1 VRRLLILL
9 QALFPV
15 LLCAQGEHR
24 TLLWQV
30 TKPGMK
36 DTTYL
41 FGTMHTRDARA
52 FQFGPEV
59 SRAFISAD
67 VVAGELD
74 MEETKK
80 LDVAVMNAMFLPKG
94 TTLDRYYNKREYKE
108 VVGTLKERLGPVA
121 PLCTKIRPFYTIAL
135 LNEAELGSDSTVV
148 LDAWFQQKAQESGKR
163 VVGLETVTEQI
174 EAVEQIPIKAQARLL
189 LEVVRE
195 EGSSGTNTALEAYV
209 AKDLDA
215 LLVELEQGD
224 LPVAADKALLQD
236 RNQRMIERLEKHM
249 RGNGVFV
256 AVGAAHLPGEYG
268 LIDRLRRLGY
278 TVSPVLPEEVMTPV
292 KRNAD
297 LVPKE
302 GEAR

>member
-1 VRRLLILL
+1 VRRPLFLLP
-9 QALFPV
+9 ALFPV
-15 LLCAQGEHR
+15 LLCAQGEHHS
-24 TLLWQV
+24 LLWQV
-30 TKPGMK
+30 TKAGMK

-67 VVAGELD
+67 IVAGELD

-94 TTLDRYYNKREYKE
+94 TTLDRYYNKRDYKE

-163 VVGLETVTEQI
+163 VVGLETVTEQV
-174 EAVEQIPIKAQARLL
+174 EAVERIPIKEQARMLL
-189 LEVVRE
+189 QVVRE
-195 EGSSGTNTALEAYV
+195 EGDAGTNAALEAYV
-209 AKDLDA
+209 ARDLDA
-215 LLVELEQGD
+215 LLVEVERGE
-224 LPVAADKALLQD
+224 LPAAADKALLQD
-236 RNQRMIERLEKHM
+236 RNLRMVERLEKHM
-249 RGNGVFV
+249 RGHGVFV

-278 TVSPVLPEEVMTPV
+278 TVLPVLPEEAAAPA
-292 KRNAD
+292 KRDAD
-297 LVPKE
+297 LVPQATE
-302 GEAR
+302 ER